1 MQHHPRAG
9 QGPGRA
15 PAGRARPR
23 SSLALAPFAL
33 CSLFGLIL
41 AAPDAAAM
49 PQAPALVCETYPLSA
64 ACTGQQ
70 PACTLCHTA
79 PPVRNAFGMD
89 LEAELAP
96 DEDRP
101 LAAEIFAAALPGAL
115 AAVEGGDSDGDG
127 FVNRDELLAG
137 SKPADA
143 DSKPSDGEPGT
154 CEAPA
159 GAVYDVCDRDA
170 AYTFAKVMRDVCGRS
185 PRIDEV
191 DALFTMAD
199 PWQHIHATLDV
210 CLGSEY
216 WRGRDGVLWNLAN
229 RKIQPSASIK
239 AGANAGA
246 IPLGD
251 YEDDYNLFVYTQT
264 GDRDARELLTAQYM
278 VSRTD
283 GTPTVYQAYTRS
295 PQQDVAERG
304 LSAAQLVV
312 PERRAGLL
320 TSRWFLVTN
329 VMFTALPRTA
339 AAQAYRAYLGM
350 DIARLEGLVP
360 VSDEPVDY
368 DAKTVT
374 RAECAVCHS
383 TLDPLTYPFTRY
395 EGLGTRGSG
404 AFPAS
409 YNPERLDRFAD
420 ELMPDVAATPE
431 AGAVLGQ
438 PVADLIEWARV
449 AAESDE
455 FARATVLDYWKLLVG
470 DAPRPAEQDA
480 FDALWQ
486 AFRGEHAYRVE
497 RMLHQLIDMEAYSV
511 P

>member
-1 MQHHPRAG
+1 MQHHHRARHA
-9 QGPGRA
+9 QGSA
-15 PAGRARPR
+15 PACRARPR
-23 SSLALAPFAL
+23 SLLASGALAL
-33 CSLFGLIL
+33 L
-41 AAPDAAAM
+41 AALVVTAPEAAAM
-49 PQAPALVCETYPLSA
+49 PQAPALVCEEYPLSA

-79 PPVRNAFGMD
+79 PPVRNAFGME
-89 LEAELAP
+89 LEAVLAPGESRPLAP
-96 DEDRP
+96 DV
-101 LAAEIFAAALPGAL
+101 FTAALPEAL
-115 AAVEGGDSDGDG
+115 AAVESGDSDGDG
-127 FVNRDELLAG
+127 FANLDELLAG
-137 SKPADA
+137 SAPADA
-143 DSKPSDGEPGT
+143 DSKPSDSEPGI

-159 GAVYDVCDRDA
+159 DAVYNVCDRDA

-185 PRIDEV
+185 PRMDEIGG
-191 DALFTMAD
+191 LFTMAD

-210 CLGSEY
+210 CLDSEH
-216 WRGRDGVLWNLAN
+216 WRGRDGVLWSLAN
-229 RKIQPSASIK
+229 RKIRPSASIK
-239 AGANAGA
+239 AGADPGA

-251 YEDDYNLFVYTQT
+251 YEDDYNLFVYTQSD
-264 GDRDARELLTAQYM
+264 DRDARELLTAQYM
-278 VSRTD
+278 VARTD
-283 GTPTVYQAYTRS
+283 GASTIYQAYTRS
-295 PQQDVAERG
+295 PQEDVAERG
-304 LSAAQLVV
+304 FLGAQLVV
-312 PERRAGLL
+312 PERRAGML

-350 DIARLEGLVP
+350 DIARLEGLAP

-395 EGLGTRGSG
+395 EGLNGRGSG
-404 AFPAS
+404 VFPAS
-409 YNPERLDRFAD
+409 YNTDRLERFAD

-431 AGAVLGQ
+431 AGAVLGK
-438 PVADLIEWARV
+438 PVADLIEWAAS

-470 DAPRPAEQDA
+470 DAPQPAEKDS